1 MKKVIL
7 IVLIVGV
14 VGALGYYFFVN
25 QSDARPEGTVSN
37 IEAQEQKKEKRFI
50 TIINGTNLTLKCIEV
65 TAGDGVDIGIKI
77 DDPDEKSY
85 SVEIEEAWEDY
96 TDFTITFTDVYD
108 LHYIKTISDV
118 PVSGKTDVKI
128 TQDDYVEYDGDWFRR
143 LEKKANG
150 D

>member
-118 PVSGKTDVKI
+118 PV
-128 TQDDYVEYDGDWFRR
+128 F
-143 LEKKANG
+143 
-150 D
+150 